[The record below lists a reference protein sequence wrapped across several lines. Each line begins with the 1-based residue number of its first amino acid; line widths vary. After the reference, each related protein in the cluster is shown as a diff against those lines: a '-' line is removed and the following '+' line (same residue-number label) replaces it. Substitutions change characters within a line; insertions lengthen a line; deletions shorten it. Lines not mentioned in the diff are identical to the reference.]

1 MIYLV
6 AAVSSL
12 ENNITAFLIV
22 ERFIKGLMLIT
33 STDAIVTLFLF
44 TYISLRLS
52 FRLYAY
58 TMFNGE

>member
-12 ENNITAFLIV
+12 ESNITVFVIV

-44 TYISLRLS
+44 TYSSLSL
-52 FRLYAY
+52 F
-58 TMFNGE
+58 

>member
-1 MIYLV
+1 MIFLV

-12 ENNITAFLIV
+12 ENNLTEFLIV
-22 ERFIKGLMLIT
+22 ESFIKGLMLIT

-52 FRLYAY
+52 FRLYA
-58 TMFNGE
+58 